1 MSGCLEMTGHP
12 FYFVEVNKLRLVSG
26 IEYGGGIVRLELGT
40 THGFELHDDISF
52 TWNNDRYTG
61 EIIEIGFG
69 YFRIRNIE
77 KNGMPLRGVCMKI
90 QNDEVTDVR

>member
-1 MSGCLEMTGHP
+1 M
-12 FYFVEVNKLRLVSG
+12 RLVSG
-26 IEYGGGIVRLELGT
+26 FGYGGGRMRLELGT

-52 TWNNDRYTG
+52 TWNNDRYVG

-77 KNGMPLRGVCMKI
+77 KNGVSLPGVCMKV
-90 QNDEVTDVR
+90 QNDEVTNVK